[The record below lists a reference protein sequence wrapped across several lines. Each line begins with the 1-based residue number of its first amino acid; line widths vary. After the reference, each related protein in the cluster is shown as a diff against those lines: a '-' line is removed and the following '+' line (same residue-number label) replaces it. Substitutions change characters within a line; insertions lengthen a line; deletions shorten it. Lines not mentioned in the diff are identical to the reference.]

1 MQKFPIIKRLP
12 LQMAPL
18 QQKCF
23 LKLLW
28 KRPWQFLGGTVIPMD
43 TVHAE
48 PNTN

>member
-18 QQKCF
+18 RQNVF

-28 KRPWQFLGGTVIPMD
+28 KRPWQFLGGALIPLD
-43 TVHAE
+43 TVNTE
-48 PNTN
+48 PNTT